1 MLPLRVRIEVRNALK
16 AIESVN
22 KDFFIF
28 KRDKGDNK
36 LIDKGFNARGVLI
49 NAFGRVFFLWYREL
63 TLNQENWIGYW
74 MSNVSLEKATMP

>member
-1 MLPLRVRIEVRNALK
+1 MKFFKGDVATASSNRGTKCVKGSEK

-28 KRDKGDNK
+28 KRDRGDSK

-49 NAFGRVFFLWYREL
+49 NAFRRGFFLWYREL
-63 TLNQENWIGYW
+63 TLNQEYWIGY
-74 MSNVSLEKATMP
+74 